1 MATFDPDAWTRN
13 MIEDLRA
20 NGGTPSSGPLVGR
33 PLAIMTSKGA
43 KTGQDRTA
51 IVTYHRNGDDYIIA
65 ATKGGA
71 EEHPAWYHNLVAYP
85 EATFEAA
92 NDTFQV
98 VAREATGDERQRLYD
113 EHARLYPEFAAY
125 PSKVSR
131 VIPVFVLE
139 RRAG

>member
-1 MATFDPDAWTRN
+1 MAAWDPDAWTRN

-33 PLAIMTSKGA
+33 PLGILTSKGA
-43 KTGQDRTA
+43 KTGQDRVA
-51 IVTYHRNGDDYIIA
+51 IVTYHRDGETYVIA
-65 ATKGGA
+65 ASKSGA
-71 EEHPAWYHNLVAYP
+71 DKHPAWYHNLVAHP

-92 NDTFQV
+92 GETFPV
-98 VAREATGDERQRLYD
+98 VARETKGDERQQLYD

-125 PSKVSR
+125 PSKTTR

-139 RRAG
+139 RRAA